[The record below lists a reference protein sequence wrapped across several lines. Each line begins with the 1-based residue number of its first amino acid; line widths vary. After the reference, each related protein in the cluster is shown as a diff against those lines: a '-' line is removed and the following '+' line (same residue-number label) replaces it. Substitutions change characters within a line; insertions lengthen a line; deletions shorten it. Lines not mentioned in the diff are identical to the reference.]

1 MILHSNICAQV
12 DLQPNAR
19 GIWVI
24 LFNRLQSA
32 TKTARY
38 VHGVLVAMC
47 VFIVRYGASTFVTQ
61 LESVQA
67 GMFSMVLEKVNGTF
81 SGAC

>member
-1 MILHSNICAQV
+1 
-12 DLQPNAR
+12 
-19 GIWVI
+19 
-24 LFNRLQSA
+24 
-32 TKTARY
+32 